1 MSVGEQPRSGY
12 QPPGYEPPGVQP
24 PGFQPPGFQPPG
36 SQPGAS
42 WTAPS
47 GQNDPGPWAVPPP
60 PPGQQPGYPPPPA
73 NRSNKTLFIV
83 LGVVGALVVGAF
95 ATVAGVIA
103 VGMGGD
109 DPTTAAP
116 ISTSSSS
123 SSSSSTS
130 TGPDTSLEAIEER
143 YAVLGANLLD
153 DTRGCEPS
161 ATANGEHEHVRCAF
175 SIGDLHL
182 VTYTDAAG
190 AAAARSQA
198 IQQAGVVNLTSTNPA
213 AGYVQSTKGSTTTI
227 YWDGAGPPA
236 VSATLTTQAPKAE
249 ATAWWDTGP

>member
-1 MSVGEQPRSGY
+1 M
-12 QPPGYEPPGVQP
+12 
-24 PGFQPPGFQPPG
+24 
-36 SQPGAS
+36 
-42 WTAPS
+42 
-47 GQNDPGPWAVPPP
+47 
-60 PPGQQPGYPPPPA
+60 
-73 NRSNKTLFIV
+73 

-103 VGMGGD
+103 VRIGGD

-123 SSSSSTS
+123 STS
-130 TGPDTSLEAIEER
+130 TGPDISLEANEER

-161 ATANGEHEHVRCAF
+161 ATANDEREHVRCAF

-198 IQQAGVVNLTSTNPA
+198 IQQAG
-213 AGYVQSTKGSTTTI
+213 GST
-227 YWDGAGPPA
+227 
-236 VSATLTTQAPKAE
+236 
-249 ATAWWDTGP
+249 